1 MPAVH
6 VLIWFWSLVDKNV
19 LSYQCLGNRVTIVIK
34 LLMTVGTN
42 LHVMSINLAQMVNI
56 LSEDLGFKNG
66 S

>member
-1 MPAVH
+1 MNIF
-6 VLIWFWSLVDKNV
+6 VLYHSHSFLRPNHIMTSKM
-19 LSYQCLGNRVTIVIK
+19 YNRVTIVIK

-42 LHVMSINLAQMVNI
+42 LHVMSINLAQVVNI